1 MELSDLGVFAL
12 LALIIVILVVE
23 FAVVAIVAGFI
34 ASWFGVSGILWW
46 AIAIVVFLLING
58 ILGALTRIGSK

>member
-1 MELSDLGVFAL
+1 MGLDDLGIFAL
-12 LALIIVILVVE
+12 LALIIVVLVVE

-58 ILGALTRIGSK
+58 ILSALARVGSK

>member
-1 MELSDLGVFAL
+1 MELDDLGAFAL
-12 LALIIVILVVE
+12 LALVIVIIVVE
-23 FAVVAIVAGFI
+23 IAVVAIVAGFI

-58 ILGALTRIGSK
+58 ILGALTRIGSR

>member
-1 MELSDLGVFAL
+1 MKLSDLGVLAL
-12 LALIIVILVVE
+12 LALVIVIIVVE
-23 FAVVAIVAGFI
+23 VIVVAIVAGFI

-58 ILGALTRIGSK
+58 ILSALARIGSK